1 VNGTPARS
9 TASGAAA
16 AGFGVAAAAMIATPL
31 LRRGR
36 RRLAASAV
44 VAGLATTTLS
54 LTARRWGAARAVGA
68 LATVAVATTALE
80 RIGSA
85 TGRPFGRYRYSGVL
99 RPSVAGVP
107 ALVPGA
113 WFAMSLPARETAHTV
128 LSARSNAAA
137 RIALGA
143 AALTA
148 WDLFLDP
155 QMVGEGYWRWERS
168 GRYRGIPLTNY
179 AGWLAAGAGLM
190 ALLELVA
197 PPAPSGDRALVGV
210 YGWMAVMETLGFAAF
225 FDDRLVAAVG
235 GLAMVPLAAVAA
247 RRTLG
252 AR

>member
-1 VNGTPARS
+1 VKGSPAPPI
-9 TASGAAA
+9 ASGIAA

-44 VAGLATTTLS
+44 VTGLATATLS
-54 LTARRWGAARAVGA
+54 LASRRWGTTRAAGA
-68 LATVAVATTALE
+68 FATVAAATTALE
-80 RIGSA
+80 RVGSSS
-85 TGRPFGRYRYSGVL
+85 GRPFGRYHYSSAL
-99 RPSVAGVP
+99 RPSLVGVP
-107 ALVPGA
+107 AIVPAA
-113 WFAMSLPARETAHTV
+113 WFAMALPARETAHAV
-128 LSARSNAAA
+128 LGARSTPAT

-155 QMVGEGYWRWERS
+155 QMVGEGYWRWERQ

-179 AGWLAAGAGLM
+179 AGWLVAGAGLM

-197 PPAPSGDRALVGV
+197 PAAPSVDRALVGLYSWV
-210 YGWMAVMETLGFAAF
+210 AVMETVGFAAF

-247 RRTLG
+247 RRTFG